1 MQPRVAVAIA
11 ADYNGRWAQQV
22 VNDAKIA
29 ATGVKA
35 AGASMGQSMH
45 AANGNVANL
54 AAQFNDIGVTLASG
68 QSPLTIALQQGTQI
82 SQVLGPLGAAGSAKA
97 LGGAVLSMLSPVSL
111 LTIATIGL
119 GAAVVQW
126 LMGIN
131 KGAPEADDRL
141 KQHREWLD
149 KVLVGYDEARKGAD
163 RYIDE
168 TKKLPSG
175 AVNSELGAQQIKTT
189 EQYTAALKALKD
201 SRDSYLEDKTK
212 LFWETPDAIAQ
223 ADALKRV
230 RDQLDLTN
238 PQFDSMITAL
248 TEIKNSAANEKIAKI
263 AQDMLDGAQA
273 AKNFRGE
280 MAGLA
285 SAIATAA
292 AAAAGFPSIGK
303 GFSDAIGNLGSLG
316 QPNLDERGKA
326 AAARDA
332 GLAEAQDAVTRTT
345 VLKAYNAALARIDTR
360 DAEEEALKRTKEAEA
375 AGKSL
380 ADSYAGVTRSL
391 ADQLAVLGMT
401 SIEQEKYEQV
411 RAAGIDANSKEAD
424 AIRGSVQALNDRK
437 DALEVINAMKSPAEI
452 AGEEVDR
459 LAEIYAN
466 GELDAEQYAWAVQ
479 RALSKVPDVTGAM
492 ASKVGD
498 ILGSLATVMQSSG
511 EEQFGIAKGLSV
523 AMAVLKGYEAV
534 TSAYAAGALI
544 GGPLVGA
551 LYAGAAFAATAAQIS
566 NIMSTT
572 SKSSSMKGG
581 TSGGASGGTSSAAA
595 PVEPAAQP
603 GRAANVTL
611 VGTLWRRSEIE
622 ALVGALNDALG
633 DGVKLN
639 VH

>member
-1 MQPRVAVAIA
+1 MQPRVAVAIT

-22 VNDAKIA
+22 INDAKTA

-35 AGASMGQSMH
+35 AGASMSQSMH
-45 AANGNVANL
+45 SANGNVANL

-119 GAAVVQW
+119 SAAVIQW

-223 ADALKRV
+223 ADALKQV

-238 PQFDSMITAL
+238 PQFDAMITAL
-248 TEIKNSAANEKIAKI
+248 TEIKNSAANDKIAKI
-263 AQDMLDGAQA
+263 AQEMLDGAQA

-303 GFSDAIGNLGSLG
+303 GFGDALGDLGGLG
-316 QPNLDERGKA
+316 QPNLDDRGKA

-332 GLAEAQDAVTRTT
+332 GMAEAQDAVTRTA
-345 VLKAYNAALARIDTR
+345 VLKAYNQALARIDTR

-391 ADQLAVLGMT
+391 QDQLAVLGMT

-411 RAAGIDANSKEAD
+411 RAAGVATTSEEAA
-424 AIRGSVQALNDRK
+424 AIRTSVQALNDRK
-437 DALEVINAMKSPAEI
+437 DALEVINAMKSPADI
-452 AGEEVDR
+452 AAEQIDR
-459 LAEIYAN
+459 LAELYAK

-479 RALSKVPDVTGAM
+479 QALSKVPDAMGATV
-492 ASKVGD
+492 SKVGD
-498 ILGSLATVMQSSG
+498 LLGSLGAIMQASG

-534 TSAYAAGALI
+534 TSAYAAGTAI
-544 GGPLVGA
+544 GGPVLGA
-551 LYAGAAFAATAAQIS
+551 LYAGAAVAATAAQIA

-572 SKSSSMKGG
+572 SKSSGVKSA
-581 TSGGASGGTSSAAA
+581 GGAAGDNGAAA
-595 PVEPAAQP
+595 AAQSQAR
-603 GRAANVTL
+603 GVSIQL
-611 VGTLWRRSEIE
+611 VGDYFSG
-622 ALVGALNDALG
+622 AAVGSLFDRLSDELG
-633 DGVKLN
+633 VNGLQIVTTYKQA
-639 VH
+639 